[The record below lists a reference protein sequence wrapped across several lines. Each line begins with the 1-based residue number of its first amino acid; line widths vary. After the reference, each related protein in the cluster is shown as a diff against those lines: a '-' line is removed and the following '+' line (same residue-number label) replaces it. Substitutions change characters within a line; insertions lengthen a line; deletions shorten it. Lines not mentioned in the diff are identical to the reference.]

1 MFCPAYHSWPQNDS
15 FSTDPVI
22 LRTHICFIFCGFLC
36 ALVSGRLTWIQIYC
50 IGCFAHFY
58 VLFDHFCSSVG
69 NVPFYRSFSN
79 NSPHDYR
86 PSSHSCALLTLF
98 KSELSG
104 SNFQAWVPKSSE
116 SIWKHAYS
124 DSWLTL
130 SHLILNAMSHYT
142 RNGVNLLIVL
152 SARPYNQNHTVDI
165 QCLSVVYNLMH
176 NTSIL

>member
-1 MFCPAYHSWPQNDS
+1 MIPFLQTLLFYGPTFAL
-15 FSTDPVI
+15 FSVAFSVRLYPVDW
-22 LRTHICFIFCGFLC
+22 LECKFI
-36 ALVSGRLTWIQIYC
+36 ALVDSPIFTSSLII
-50 IGCFAHFY
+50 F
-58 VLFDHFCSSVG
+58 VLLWR
-69 NVPFYRSFSN
+69 NVPFHRSFSY
-79 NSPHDYR
+79 NSPHDCR

-116 SIWKHAYS
+116 SIRKHAYM

-130 SHLILNAMSHYT
+130 SYLILNAMSHYT
-142 RNGVNLLIVL
+142 RNSVNLLIVL